1 VYEYAKT
8 NNEMRFRGK
17 LEISHIKETAAGIKI
32 QLVIQ
37 LKFMIIVHF

>member
-1 VYEYAKT
+1 MNVQKI
-8 NNEMRFRGK
+8 NHEMRFRGK
-17 LEISHIKETAAGIKI
+17 LEISHIKEMAAGIKI